1 VELTLLAGAAQP
13 VSREVD
19 DAGGR
24 IGGDLVVA
32 QLVR

>member
-1 VELTLLAGAAQP
+1 

-32 QLVR
+32 QLHMSALTKNVHQV